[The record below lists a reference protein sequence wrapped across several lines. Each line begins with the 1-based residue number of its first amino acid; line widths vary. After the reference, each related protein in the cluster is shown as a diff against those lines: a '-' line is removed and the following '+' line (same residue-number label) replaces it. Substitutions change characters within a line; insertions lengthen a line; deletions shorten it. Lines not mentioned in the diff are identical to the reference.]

1 MFIVTSCRNGNFS
14 VYFNTGMMAVSCAHP
29 RNTVVPIAPDGP
41 GIEVSL

>member
-1 MFIVTSCRNGNFS
+1 MFIVTSCKNFS
-14 VYFNTGMMAVSCAHP
+14 SYFNKGMMDVACAHP